1 MTVDAALASG
11 RSRNGPQLRKRQ
23 ADVHVQAV
31 TTHVRV
37 GRMDAAHAF
46 FEEALKYDTD
56 HHEAHEQLARL
67 SGAAVP

>member
-23 ADVHVQAV
+23 ADVQAV
-31 TTHVRV
+31 TTHVRA

>member
-1 MTVDAALASG
+1 
-11 RSRNGPQLRKRQ
+11 LRKRQ

-31 TTHVRV
+31 TTHVRA